1 VSCADSRCAHPDDPC
16 LSPGVRL
23 VSGAIIGIAAEGS
36 IALNGQRKRSRRG
49 IDYQE
54 IPRPIGA
61 LADEY
66 PDGFIDPR
74 HSHARAQLLY
84 GITGVM
90 TVITDQAS
98 FVVPP
103 QRAVWIPA
111 RVEHEVYCR
120 GAVACRTV
128 YVTPDAVPGLPQDC
142 RVMEVSDLLR
152 ALIVEATRL
161 PIEYDVNSRDGRV
174 MTLIL
179 DDIIG
184 SQTAPLHVPM
194 PQHPRLVPICVA
206 IVRDP
211 AQDDVLDEWADIAGM
226 CRRTFTRCFRKET
239 GMSFATW
246 RQNVRLIE
254 ALSRLAT
261 GETVTRVALDVG
273 YNSPSAFAAMFR
285 RAFGVPP
292 THYLS
297 THTCA
302 E

>member
-1 VSCADSRCAHPDDPC
+1 MNDS
-16 LSPGVRL
+16 G
-23 VSGAIIGIAAEGS
+23 
-36 IALNGQRKRSRRG
+36 KRSRRG

-66 PDGFIDPR
+66 ADGFVDPR

-111 RVEHEVYCR
+111 RVEHEVHCR

-128 YVTPDAVPGLPQDC
+128 YVTPDAAPSLPREC
-142 RVMEVSDLLR
+142 RVIEVSDLLR

-161 PIEYDVNSRDGRV
+161 PIEYDMNSRDGHV
-174 MTLIL
+174 MALIL
-179 DDIIG
+179 EEIIV

-194 PQHPRLVPICVA
+194 PQHPRLLAICTA
-206 IVRDP
+206 IIRDP
-211 AQDDVLDEWADIAGM
+211 AEADVLDEWADIAGM
-226 CRRTFTRCFRKET
+226 GRRTFTRCFRRET

-246 RQNVRLIE
+246 RQNVRLIK
-254 ALSRLAT
+254 ALSRLAM

-297 THTCA
+297 SHA
-302 E
+302 SSE

>member
-1 VSCADSRCAHPDDPC
+1 MRTTPC
-16 LSPGVRL
+16 LTHGSRL
-23 VSGAIIGIAAEGS
+23 VSGEALSIPAADS
-36 IALNGQRKRSRRG
+36 FVLNGQRKRSRRG

-54 IPRPIGA
+54 IPRPIGG

-74 HSHARAQLLY
+74 HCHARAQLLY

-90 TVITDQAS
+90 TVITREAS

-111 RVEHEVYCR
+111 QVEHEVHCR

-128 YVTPDAVPGLPQDC
+128 YVTPDAAPGLPCSC

-161 PIEYDVNSRDGRV
+161 PIEYDLDSRDGRV
-174 MTLIL
+174 MALLL
-179 DDIIG
+179 DDIIA

-194 PQHPRLVPICVA
+194 PRNPRLVAVCIA
-206 IVRDP
+206 IVREP
-211 AQDDVLDEWADIAGM
+211 AQDDVLDEWAEIAGM
-226 CRRTFTRCFRKET
+226 GRRTFTRCFRKET
-239 GMSFATW
+239 GMSFASW

-254 ALSRLAT
+254 ALSRLAI
-261 GETVTRVALDVG
+261 GESVTRVALDVG

-297 THTCA
+297 THPSA